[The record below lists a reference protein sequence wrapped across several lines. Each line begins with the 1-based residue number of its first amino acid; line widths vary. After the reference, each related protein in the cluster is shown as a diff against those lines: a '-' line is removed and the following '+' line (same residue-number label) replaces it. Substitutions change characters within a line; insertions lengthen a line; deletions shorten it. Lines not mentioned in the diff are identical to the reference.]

1 MSICINCSK
10 FGACKLASEEIKDII
25 KEEFR
30 NEVQRNIQKNGIS
43 TLIANIGYKNVFN
56 IINNEIPKYENQVKE
71 KTKEVIENLSSY
83 CVFRK
88 KDLIDQED
96 SLGQKYL
103 EEAIRDNKNIINK
116 KVVDIFNELGKQ
128 DISYEISSIIEDKIN
143 EMFIGGNKEE

>member
-1 MSICINCSK
+1 MNIELTDYLSDK
-10 FGACKLASEEIKDII
+10 EIKDII

-43 TLIANIGYKNVFN
+43 TLIANIGYENVFN
-56 IINNEIPKYENQVKE
+56 IINNEIPEYENQVKE

-88 KDLIDQED
+88 KDLIDKED

-128 DISYEISSIIEDKIN
+128 NISYEISSIIEDKIN

>member
-1 MSICINCSK
+1 MNVELTDYLSD
-10 FGACKLASEEIKDII
+10 EEIKDII

-30 NEVQRNIQKNGIS
+30 NEVQRSIKRNGIS
-43 TLIANIGYKNVFN
+43 TLIASIGYENVFN
-56 IINNEIPKYENQVKE
+56 IINNEIPEYENQVKE

-88 KDLIDQED
+88 KDLINKED

-103 EEAIRDNKNIINK
+103 EEAIRDNKDIINA

-143 EMFIGGNKEE
+143 EMFIGKNKEE

>member
-1 MSICINCSK
+1 MNIELTDYLSD
-10 FGACKLASEEIKDII
+10 EEIKDII

-30 NEVQRNIQKNGIS
+30 NEVQKNIQKNGIS

-83 CVFRK
+83 CVFRE
-88 KDLIDQED
+88 KDFINKED

-103 EEAIRDNKNIINK
+103 EEAIEDNKTIINQ

-143 EMFIGGNKEE
+143 EMFIGGNKEV